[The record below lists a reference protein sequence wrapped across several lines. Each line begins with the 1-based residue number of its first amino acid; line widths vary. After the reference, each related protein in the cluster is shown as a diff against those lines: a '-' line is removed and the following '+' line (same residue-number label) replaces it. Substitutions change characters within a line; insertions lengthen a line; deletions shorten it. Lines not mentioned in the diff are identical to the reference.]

1 MKKNYS
7 LNDLKP
13 GEKAIVSSL
22 LSTGSIRRRLLDM
35 GLIENTV
42 VECVGK
48 SPAGDPAAFLVRGA
62 VIALRSDDSQNILI
76 RERDALWG

>member
-1 MKKNYS
+1 MNKNYS

-13 GEKAIVSSL
+13 GEKGIVSSL

-62 VIALRSDDSQNILI
+62 VIALRSEDSQNILI